1 MADCGC
7 EETRNKLEEYLHGEL
22 PAGACQDV
30 EDHFQECPPCCDE
43 RDVGT
48 LLTEKVKS
56 ACCETAPEELKLSI
70 QKTLE
75 GAS

>member
-7 EETRNKLEEYLHGEL
+7 EETRDKLEDYLHGEL
-22 PAGACQDV
+22 PDGACQDL

-43 RDVGT
+43 RDVGN

-75 GAS
+75 SAS

>member
-7 EETRNKLEEYLHGEL
+7 QETRQKLEDYLHGEL
-22 PAGACQDV
+22 ADGSHQDL
-30 EDHFQECPPCCDE
+30 EDHFQSCSPCCEE

-48 LLTEKVKS
+48 KLTEKVKS

-70 QKTLE
+70 KRTLE
-75 GAS
+75 SAS

>member
-7 EETRNKLEEYLHGEL
+7 QETRNKLEDYLHGEL
-22 PAGACQDV
+22 PQGACQDL
-30 EDHFQECPPCCDE
+30 EDHFQECSPCCDE
-43 RDVGT
+43 RDVGA
-48 LLTEKVKS
+48 LLTLKVKN

-75 GAS
+75 GAN